1 MKKLYSFLSF
11 LFISV
16 LLTAQTP
23 NYSRIKLPDGATQ
36 AIKILELGINLDN
49 AYFIEDGSMIVEASS
64 NELEILQENNFG
76 FEVLIAE
83 MSKYYA
89 ERSMMPEPLGEP
101 HTRDI
106 LSETYPVPQ
115 GFALGSHAGFCTL
128 NEYHAHLDNLHAT
141 YPGLI
146 TAKMPLSVT
155 TIEGR
160 PIYYVRIANDTV
172 PGEKPKVLYTGMIHA
187 REAIGMQHLL
197 FFMYYILENYDS
209 DPEIQYLVDHAEL
222 YLVPMVNPD
231 GYVYNIQT
239 NPNGGGMWRKNR
251 KANTG
256 GSYGVDLNRNFGY
269 MWGYDNT
276 GSSPTP
282 SSDTYRGTGPFS
294 EPETQA
300 IRNLCT
306 EIPFT
311 KALNY
316 HSYSNLL
323 LSSWGYISSAT
334 PDDETYM
341 KHSQIMTS
349 NNGYTY
355 GPASTILYN
364 VNGGSDDWMYG
375 EQLTKPKIFAYTPEV
390 GSSDDGFWPAVNRI
404 IPQCQENMYQSLMAG
419 YLSLQYAEAKILNPP
434 VTKKLNSHLVFE
446 IERLGFQDSGAYTVS
461 LEPLTGNIISTGNP
475 LLFLDMEQFDK
486 RVDSISFNL
495 DPDINGGTAVEFLLG
510 VDNGWYTKYDTV
522 RIWFG
527 LSETAFFSPCS
538 NLLGWTGNW
547 GLSNFHYVSP
557 PSSITDSPSGNYP
570 TSGSRT
576 ITTSSQIS
584 IPNAATAYLKYHARW
599 DINGMGAYVQAR
611 ISVNNG
617 GSWSPLAGEYTRPGL
632 FTAVAGQPVYSDKQL
647 DWITETIDLSNYMG
661 QNVLI
666 RFHLYSSSWG
676 TTTADGFYF
685 DDIEIVSVAFT
696 TPVNALFEAN
706 ETLIMEGS
714 EVIYSDLSAGN
725 PDTWVWNFEGGEPQV
740 SAIQN
745 PVVMYNSPGNYDVQL
760 TASNDLDNDT
770 FLTNSYILV
779 LDSILCKPEVLAGN
793 DTIILPWETF
803 TASAALAEN
812 YQSLQWS
819 TSGDGIFDDNTLL
832 HTTYTPGSN
841 DIQLQRANLTLTGL
855 PVYDICS
862 SASHSIELTIVDY
875 TGISSVAGDE
885 LMVYPVPANDHIMID
900 FGGKS
905 QSGLMELMN
914 LTGETIMADEVS
926 NATKFLYDLSSFRQ
940 GIYLLRFT
948 TGEKVLVKRILLI
961 R

>member
-1 MKKLYSFLSF
+1 MKKFYLFLS
-11 LFISV
+11 LSFISV
-16 LLTAQTP
+16 LLIAQTP
-23 NYSRIKLPDGATQ
+23 NYSRIKVTEGATQ
-36 AIKILELGINLDN
+36 ALTMLQLGINLDN
-49 AYFIEDGSMIVEASS
+49 AFFIEDGSLIVEASS
-64 NELEILQENNFG
+64 NELQILQENNLG
-76 FEVLIAE
+76 FEVLIAD

-89 ERSMMPEPLGEP
+89 DRSLLSEPLNEP
-101 HTRDI
+101 QTRDI
-106 LSETYPVPQ
+106 LSETYPVPE
-115 GFALGSHAGFCTL
+115 GFSLGSHAGFCTL
-128 NEYHAHLDNLHAT
+128 EEYHNHLDNLHDT

-146 TAKMPLSVT
+146 SAKMPLSETSV
-155 TIEGR
+155 EGR

-197 FFMYYILENYDS
+197 YFMYYILENYDS
-209 DPEIQYLVDHAEL
+209 DPKLQYLVDHAEL

-231 GYVYNIQT
+231 GYAYNIQT

-300 IRNLCT
+300 IRNLCV

-323 LSSWGYISSAT
+323 LSCWGYISSAT
-334 PDDETYM
+334 PDNETYM

-349 NNGYTY
+349 DNGYTY

-375 EQLTKPKIFAYTPEV
+375 DQLTKPKVFAYTPEV
-390 GSSDDGFWPAVNRI
+390 GSSNDGFWPAVSRI

-419 YLSLQYAEAKILNPP
+419 FLSLQYAEVKMVNPP
-434 VTKKLNSHLVFE
+434 VTKKLNNHLVFE
-446 IERLGFQDSGAYTVS
+446 IERLGFQDGGEYTVS
-461 LEPLTGNIISTGNP
+461 LDPISENIISTGSP
-475 LLFLDMEQFDK
+475 LLFLDMDQLEK
-486 RVDSISFNL
+486 RIDSISFSL
-495 DPDINGGTAVEFLLG
+495 DPAINGGTAVEFLLG
-510 VDNGWYTKYDTV
+510 VNNGWYTQYDTIQ
-522 RIWFG
+522 IWFG
-527 LSETAFFSPCS
+527 LSEPVFFDPCS
-538 NLLGWTGNW
+538 NLLAWTGNW

-570 TSGSRT
+570 SSGSRT
-576 ITTSSQIS
+576 ITTSNQVS
-584 IPNAATAYLKYHARW
+584 IPNGATAYLRYQARW
-599 DINGMGAYVQAR
+599 AINGMGAYVQAR

-647 DWITETIDLSNYMG
+647 DWVTETIDLSNYMG

-685 DDIEIVSVAFT
+685 DDIGIVSVPFT

-714 EVIYSDLSAGN
+714 EVVFSDLSAGN
-725 PDTWVWNFEGGEPQV
+725 PDNWLWNFEGGEPLV
-740 SAIQN
+740 SALQH
-745 PVVMYNSPGNYDVQL
+745 PAVVYNSPGNYDVQL
-760 TASNDLDNDT
+760 IASNDLDDDV
-770 FLTNSYILV
+770 FLANSYILV

-803 TASAALAEN
+803 TAIAAQAEN
-812 YQSLQWS
+812 YQSLQWT
-819 TSGDGIFDDNTLL
+819 TSGDGTFDDNTLL

-841 DIQLQRANLTLTGL
+841 DIQLQQANLTLTAL

-862 SASHSIELTIVDY
+862 SASHSLELTIVDY
-875 TGISSVAGDE
+875 TGIKKLESDE
-885 LMVYPVPANDHIMID
+885 LLVYPVPAKDYIIID

-905 QSGLMELMN
+905 SSGLIELIN
-914 LTGETIMADEVS
+914 LTGESVMSDEIS
-926 NATKFLYDLSSFRQ
+926 NVTTRLYNLSSFRQ
-940 GIYLLRFT
+940 GIYMLRFT
-948 TGEKVLVKRILLI
+948 TGEKVHVKKILLI